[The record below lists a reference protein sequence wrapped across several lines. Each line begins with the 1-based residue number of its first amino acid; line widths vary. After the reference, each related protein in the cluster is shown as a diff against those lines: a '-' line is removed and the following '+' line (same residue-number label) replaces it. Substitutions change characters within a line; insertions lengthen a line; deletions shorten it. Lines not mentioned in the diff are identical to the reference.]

1 MIGPM
6 EEQNG
11 RGPVMK
17 RILSKEKQLKNARA
31 VIVRLIL

>member
-1 MIGPM
+1 MIWPV

-11 RGPVMK
+11 RSPVMK
-17 RILSKEKQLKNARA
+17 KILSKEKHLKNARA